1 MTESEQ
7 ILKEEIDG
15 ILDDIREKYE
25 ASGRKA
31 SGQFAE
37 GLEAVYESSAFQY
50 KGTIKGF
57 TYLAGR
63 GKTKNG
69 NKGEPTVQ
77 QQILK
82 WLNTRGIK
90 PIEKKMTLNSLAYV
104 IARKIHRQG
113 TDRSLWLKIY
123 EEVITP
129 ERIDRIIR
137 RVSELNVNKIINQVR
152 AEIEVLEKNV

>member
-15 ILDDIREKYE
+15 ILQDIKAEYE

-37 GLEAVYESSAFQY
+37 GLEAVYESSAFRY

-63 GKTKNG
+63 GKTVNG

-82 WLNTRGIK
+82 WLKVRGIK
-90 PIEKKMTLNSLAYV
+90 PLEEKMSLNSLAFL
-104 IARKIHRQG
+104 IARKIHKQG
-113 TDRSLWLKIY
+113 TDKSLWLKIY
-123 EEVITP
+123 EKVITP

-137 RVSELNVNKIINQVR
+137 RVSELNVNMIVNHVR
-152 AEIEVLEKNV
+152 AELEIIEKNV